1 MSKTY
6 SKTRILVECA
16 LMIAIG
22 TVLSNIKFFTMPNG
36 GSITL
41 LSMLPFVLVSFRHG
55 AKWGLFTG
63 FVNACLQMI
72 MGFYPPPASTFLYF
86 LGEVLLDYV
95 LAFMALGL
103 AELFARPFKN
113 RTVGV
118 AVGTFAAG
126 FLRFMCSFLSGALVW
141 GNLNDGLAAWTY
153 SLTYNGSYMLP
164 ETLLTMV
171 AAGAA
176 VPRGPADLRPSGTL
190 RRSFSKR
197 ALPRFPI
204 PAGHT
209 PCGDFLLQKILQK
222 TVDKRPCGWYN
233 YTRCQA
239 QGKTSGGLAQLGER
253 LHGMQEVTGSIPVFS
268 TRMKSTAQKCVV
280 LFSLRPTE

>member
-36 GSITL
+36 GSVTL

-63 FVNACLQMI
+63 FVNSCLQMI

-126 FLRFMCSFLSGALVW
+126 FLRFMCSFLSGVLVW

-171 AAGAA
+171 AA
-176 VPRGPADLRPSGTL
+176 VLLCRVL
-190 RRSFSKR
+190 RRSLTVRHAKASFFKR
-197 ALPRFPI
+197 ALLCFPI

-209 PCGDFLLQKILQK
+209 PCGDLLLQKIFKKLL
-222 TVDKRPCGWYN
+222 TSAPPAGIITHVVRHEDKH
-233 YTRCQA
+233 
-239 QGKTSGGLAQLGER
+239 LG
-253 LHGMQEVTGSIPVFS
+253 V
-268 TRMKSTAQKCVV
+268 
-280 LFSLRPTE
+280 